1 MNISDSFHNSFYALT
16 GNNIEDEI
24 ITNTRLISLTMLVSL
39 EELSLASSLAKNK
52 ERYLQLNQVLYEH
65 QAKRR

>member
-1 MNISDSFHNSFYALT
+1 MNISNLIYNSFYALT

-24 ITNTRLISLTMLVSL
+24 ITNTRLISLTMSD
-39 EELSLASSLAKNK
+39 SKK
-52 ERYLQLNQVLYEH
+52 EDYLQLNQVLYKH

>member
-39 EELSLASSLAKNK
+39 EELSLAFSLAKNK
-52 ERYLQLNQVLYEH
+52 ERYPQLNQVLYKH

>member
-24 ITNTRLISLTMLVSL
+24 ITSTRLISLTMLVS
-39 EELSLASSLAKNK
+39 KK
-52 ERYLQLNQVLYEH
+52 ERYPQLNQVLYKCFLSE
-65 QAKRR
+65 ASYLDW

>member
-16 GNNIEDEI
+16 GNNIEDET
-24 ITNTRLISLTMLVSL
+24 ITNTRLISLTMLVS
-39 EELSLASSLAKNK
+39 KK
-52 ERYLQLNQVLYEH
+52 ERYLQLNQVLYKH

>member
-24 ITNTRLISLTMLVSL
+24 ITNTRLISLTMLVSKKKDTSNL
-39 EELSLASSLAKNK
+39 TRCYTSTKLRGGKDIK
-52 ERYLQLNQVLYEH
+52 
-65 QAKRR
+65 